1 MTVPSQQLQHLQGM
15 LEYAEYIV
23 KPPQPVFNLN
33 EYKKKEGLVCKDSDI
48 IPLQQSGVKLYPAD
62 EIHDDIWLAIPRV
75 KKEKAPDAPEILRD
89 WVTVKDDPNTVPKLA
104 PTIIQTC
111 TPEEAKSLQK
121 AGKIRPED
129 SKASVRAAYL
139 RDVTLRSE
147 NVPIIRSTFTK
158 YEQQWQRWADKER
171 PRRKI
176 AELYRQLF
184 NFQQKLEQESNQ
196 ELIWGVGML
205 HWRYERREIS
215 IPLLEKSMELDINES
230 TGEILLRPTLQPV
243 RLIQGPFVAL
253 ELKGIT
259 QLDNY
264 AKPLMAELAAEF
276 VPMDVAGYADILR
289 QAATFLDSEGRYW
302 PEEKADMQDASW
314 PELSNLLTVTDN
326 WVLYTRER
334 KSLSEQQDIQ
344 KFKALIGQDDTPAL
358 SPLLQQF
365 ISPPSDTTAAETA
378 AYTGSDAG
386 VTGDRASSG
395 IEDLYFPKPYNKAQE
410 SIVQRLE
417 QQDAVVVQGP
427 PGTGKTHTIAN
438 IICHYLAEGRRVLVT
453 SQKESALAV
462 LREQIPDDLRP
473 LAVSL
478 LTNERA
484 GQKQL
489 EQTVHH
495 IDTVISK
502 AERSELE
509 QQIATLSQRVE
520 QIKHSMRGIEKEM
533 GQLAKQQL
541 QPIPETLRKPEL
553 RALEP
558 AKLNT
563 QADKL
568 TATTLAQEV
577 KAKESAYA
585 WLPDALDFSTEYEAQ
600 FSSEDIQLLRKLRQ
614 ALGNYLPHMAQAVP
628 DLSTLPT
635 VKRVQQL
642 HRALLRRDTLAST
655 IKAKEMVLLEAEALA
670 NFTVEDAKKLVQD
683 MQHCQ
688 QMVAAEPALE
698 ALYRDILAGT
708 LAKEVKECLA
718 GLGKMVEKRQKYAKA
733 IDVQDP
739 QDNRDKIK
747 EALDKLCEGKSPFA
761 RFRLGANP
769 VKNYIESITLQGRAP
784 TSPQQ
789 WREVRD
795 FIGFQEQARSL
806 YQRWDFVA
814 RESALPPLR
823 FDYGATHKNYQAT
836 YEQIQKLRRVAQR
849 WQAISPLAQR
859 VFGQHYQHTLPLDN
873 AAMAYFLETLDL
885 NQKYAQTDVFQQEIV
900 EQQNYLANID
910 AKIARALH
918 NVLRHVGQPK
928 ITEETLRKEWQ
939 KRLRSLQMLHKGQ
952 RHWQRLKAITAK
964 ISASGAPKWAHQLET
979 HVYQDKERL
988 LPEDSLELWR
998 LLRARSY
1005 LEHISAESL
1014 KQLNADYLQ
1023 ADKDLKKT
1031 FIELIQHK
1039 AHLGLK
1045 NNLSPKVSSALKRV
1059 VQALNKVG
1067 KGTGKGAARHKRAAQ
1082 QAMEAC
1088 VEGVP
1093 CWIMPVAR
1101 ISENLPSQLAS
1112 FDLVI
1117 IDEASQS
1124 DIKALSAILRAKK
1137 LLIVGDDK
1145 QVSPTFIVSE
1155 ENVEQVKHNFLQKH
1169 PFAEQ
1174 LLPPYSIYDLAKVV
1188 FPQHNIVLTEHFR
1201 CVEPIIRFSMNNFYE
1216 SQGLQPLRLPKASER
1231 LDPPLIDVY
1240 VPLGARGERGNKKAI
1255 NQEEVEG
1262 IVTEIKTITA
1272 EPTYQGRSIG
1282 VISLIG
1288 DKQAK
1293 AIQDKLLTELG
1304 EETFRKFNIAC
1315 GDAAT
1320 FQGRERDIIFLSLVA
1335 SPNNGIAMTKQEYQQ
1350 RFNVA
1355 FSRARDRMYL
1365 YRSITMEHLSRPDDM
1380 RLKALQHFDH
1390 PMPDREEVEN
1400 LLELC
1405 DSGFERDVFQR
1416 LVDKG
1421 YKVIPQVKVGK
1432 YSIDLVVED
1441 GDARLAI
1448 ELDGEKYHPPEQWH
1462 ADWQRQRDMERVGWD
1477 FWRCWG
1483 SDYYHDPEG
1492 CIADLVSEL
1501 AKKGIE
1507 PVHEEGKPSRYVEKR
1522 EYRSEVG
1529 YSMDEPSNKD
1539 RDEDRNEDSTL

>member
-1 MTVPSQQLQHLQGM
+1 MTVRSQQMQHLQGM

-23 KPPQPVFNLN
+23 RPPKPIFHLK
-33 EYKKKEGLVCKDSDI
+33 EYKKKEGFVYKDSDI
-48 IPLQQSGVKLYPAD
+48 ISLQKSGVTLYQSD

-75 KKEKAPDAPEILRD
+75 KKEKAPDVPEILRD
-89 WVTVKDDPNTVPKLA
+89 WVTVKDDPDTAPKIA
-104 PTIIQTC
+104 ATIIHTC
-111 TPEEAKSLQK
+111 ALEEVEFLQK
-121 AGKIRPED
+121 EGKISPED
-129 SKASVRAAYL
+129 IEISSRAAYL
-139 RDVTLRSE
+139 RDVTLHSE
-147 NVPIIRSTFTK
+147 NIPAVDSALK
-158 YEQQWQRWADKER
+158 MYQQQWQRWADKER

-205 HWRYERREIS
+205 HWCYERRDIS
-215 IPLLEKSMELDINES
+215 IPLLEKSMEMDINET
-230 TGEILLRPTLQPV
+230 TGEIVLRPTLQPV
-243 RLIQGPFVAL
+243 RLIQEPFIAL

-259 QLDNY
+259 QLDSY
-264 AKPLMAELAAEF
+264 AKPLMEELVAEF

-314 PELSNLLTVTDN
+314 PELSSLLTVTDN
-326 WVLYTRER
+326 WALYTRER

-344 KFKALIGQDDTPAL
+344 KFQALIGQDDAPAFP
-358 SPLLQQF
+358 PLLAQF
-365 ISPPSDTTAAETA
+365 VSLPSATTAVEIKGDYA
-378 AYTGSDAG
+378 ASDISVGEA
-386 VTGDRASSG
+386 ASRE

-410 SIVQRLE
+410 AIVQRLE

-478 LTNERA
+478 LTNERV

-489 EQTVHH
+489 EETVGH
-495 IDTVISK
+495 IDRVIST

-509 QQIATLSQRVE
+509 QKIAMLSQRVT
-520 QIKHSMRGIEKEM
+520 QIKHSMRGIENAMEH
-533 GQLAKQQL
+533 LAKQQL
-541 QPIPETLRKPEL
+541 QPIPENLRKPEL
-553 RALEP
+553 RS
-558 AKLNT
+558 AKLHKA
-563 QADKL
+563 QLDKL
-568 TATTLAQEV
+568 TATKLAKEV
-577 KAKESAYA
+577 KVREADYKWFPDTLHFSA
-585 WLPDALDFSTEYEAQ
+585 EYEAQ
-600 FSSEDIQLLRKLRQ
+600 FTAEDIQHLRKLRQ
-614 ALGNYLPHMAQAVP
+614 TLGNYLPHMAQAVP
-628 DLSTLPT
+628 DLSALPK
-635 VKRVQQL
+635 VERVQQL
-642 HRALLRRDTLAST
+642 HRALLHRGKLESAL
-655 IKAKEMVLLEAEALA
+655 KAKQMVLLEAETLA
-670 NFTVEDAKKLVQD
+670 KFTFEEAKKLVQD
-683 MQHCQ
+683 MRQCN
-688 QMVAAEPALE
+688 QMVAAAPALQ
-698 ALYRDILAGT
+698 ALYRDALTGILAQ
-708 LAKEVKECLA
+708 EVKECLA
-718 GLGKMVEKRQKYAKA
+718 GLGKIVEKRQKYAKA
-733 IDVQDP
+733 IVVQDP

-747 EALDKLCEGKSPFA
+747 EALDKLCEGKRPFA
-761 RFRLGANP
+761 RLRLGANP
-769 VKNYIESITLQGRAP
+769 SKDYIDGITFQGRTP

-795 FIGFQEQARSL
+795 FIGFQEQARNL
-806 YQRWDFVA
+806 YHKWDFVA
-814 RESALPPLR
+814 RENALPPLH
-823 FDYGATHKNYQAT
+823 FDYGTTHKNYQDM
-836 YEQIQKLRRVAQR
+836 YQQIQRLRQVAHR
-849 WQAISPLAQR
+849 WHKITPLAQR
-859 VFGQHYQHTLPLDN
+859 VFGQRYQRALPLDN
-873 AAMAYFLETLDL
+873 GSMDYFLETLRL
-885 NQKYAQTDVFQQEIV
+885 NQAYARTQAYYQEV
-900 EQQNYLANID
+900 TEQKHYLASID
-910 AKIARALH
+910 AKIASALH
-918 NVLRHVGQPK
+918 TILHRVGQPTIAEK
-928 ITEETLRKEWQ
+928 KLLTEWQ
-939 KRLRSLQMLHKGQ
+939 KRLRSLQLLHKGQ
-952 RHWQRLKAITAK
+952 PRWQQLQAITAK
-964 ISASGAPKWAHQLET
+964 ITASGAPKWAHQLET
-979 HVYQDKERL
+979 QVYQDKETL

-998 LLRARSY
+998 LLRAKSY
-1005 LEHISAESL
+1005 LEHISETSL
-1014 KQLNADYLQ
+1014 KKLNVDYLQ

-1059 VQALNKVG
+1059 VQALSKVG

-1082 QAMEAC
+1082 KAMEAC

-1124 DIKALSAILRAKK
+1124 DIRALSAILRAKK

-1216 SQGLQPLRLPKASER
+1216 NQGLQPLRLPKASER

-1240 VPLGARGERGNKKAI
+1240 VPLGARGERGNKKSI
-1255 NQEEVEG
+1255 NQEEVKG
-1262 IVTEIKTITA
+1262 IVTEIKAITA
-1272 EPTYQGRSIG
+1272 DPAYQGRSIG

-1293 AIQDKLLTELG
+1293 AIQDSLLTELG
-1304 EETFRKFNIAC
+1304 EEVFRKFNIAC

-1365 YRSITMEHLSRPDDM
+1365 YRSLSMEHLNKPDDM
-1380 RLKALQHFDH
+1380 RLKALQHFDN

-1421 YKVIPQVKVGK
+1421 YKVIPQVKVGR

-1448 ELDGEKYHPPEQWH
+1448 ELDGEKYHPPEQWR

-1483 SDYYHDPEG
+1483 SDYYRDPEG
-1492 CIADLVSEL
+1492 CIADLIMEL
-1501 AKKGIE
+1501 NQKGIQ
-1507 PVHEEGKPSRYVEKR
+1507 PAHEEGKPSRYVEKR
-1522 EYRSEVG
+1522 EFRSEVG
-1529 YSMDEPSNKD
+1529 YSMDE
-1539 RDEDRNEDSTL
+1539 REDRALQGAAPSV